1 MTASIEC
8 RVPLLADLEAFV
20 HDHRP
25 CRAVGQ
31 MTVAF
36 AACASTST
44 SDAERARAARVRIVN
59 DKEDVR
65 GCQPIGS
72 VIDDDMQDLQK
83 KARRLGGDVALVT
96 LQSQGSR
103 GAFGTYRGGFR
114 SRTHTTAEICWSKG
128 ARIIS
133 PRSVW
138 GGAMSA
144 SA

>member
-1 MTASIEC
+1 MQGTVSPRSIDSA
-8 RVPLLADLEAFV
+8 RLVRSHRAVPLSADLEAFV

-59 DKEDVR
+59 DKEVVR

-83 KARRLGGDVALVT
+83 KALRLGGDVAL
-96 LQSQGSR
+96 
-103 GAFGTYRGGFR
+103 
-114 SRTHTTAEICWSKG
+114 
-128 ARIIS
+128 
-133 PRSVW
+133 
-138 GGAMSA
+138 
-144 SA
+144 